1 MACCVGG
8 SNVLATWH
16 GISHTMLGLTSEAL
30 HLSNNYKSASD
41 IYVV

>member
-1 MACCVGG
+1 MLCWWIKCA
-8 SNVLATWH
+8 SYLA